1 MRNQMCESCS
11 FGRKATTHSLFSA
24 SWEKQRARPAPLT
37 AADVREKLPSDASL
51 ACPIC
56 RKLLRDAVKT
66 PCCSK
71 TFDEECIQ
79 THLLESDFVCP
90 SCHSK
95 VASLDR
101 ITPDTAARDRVRR
114 HIEEEI
120 AKSVAPLDLKTPES
134 QPQNAAQARPVTTW
148 RPILNDSLLSIRASL
163 RPRWHFLRRTQR

>member
-1 MRNQMCESCS
+1 M
-11 FGRKATTHSLFSA
+11 
-24 SWEKQRARPAPLT
+24 
-37 AADVREKLPSDASL
+37 PSDPAL

-56 RKLLRDAVKT
+56 HKLLRDAVKT

-90 SCHSK
+90 SCHAK

-120 AKSVAPLDLKTPES
+120 AKSVAPVDLKRKTPES
-134 QPQNAAQARPVTTW
+134 QPQTVAQARPVIFRRTLTD
-148 RPILNDSLLSIRASL
+148 LLLSLGRVCTLTGASEGRSRDNL
-163 RPRWHFLRRTQR
+163 